1 MMADH
6 PSHQQPPSSSTIHAT
21 DDQPP
26 QLEAKVEDAETRAA
40 RQELKHTA
48 ISETNQNSFTLST
61 KHQTLKHDHT
71 DDDDDIDMHLRS
83 GKKTP
88 ELQTGGAIGRESAA
102 GERKVSSPKKKRA
115 HDEVESSKDSDGH
128 RISTGTESSESG
140 WVMVDDDGVKD
151 EKHRSEPQKKRARDE
166 TSPPADIHK
175 VATAVGDV

>member
-1 MMADH
+1 MADYS
-6 PSHQQPPSSSTIHAT
+6 SHQQPPLSSTVHAT
-21 DDQPP
+21 DKKPP
-26 QLEAKVEDAETRAA
+26 QLDANVEDAETRAA

-48 ISETNQNSFTLST
+48 ISETNQNSFTLPSQQQ
-61 KHQTLKHDHT
+61 HPNHDHT
-71 DDDDDIDMHLRS
+71 ADNDNADMHLRS

-88 ELQTGGAIGRESAA
+88 DLQTGEAVAREGTA

-140 WVMVDDDGVKD
+140 WVMVDDDGIKD

-166 TSPPADIHK
+166 TSPPADIQK
-175 VATAVGDV
+175 VPIAVGFV